1 MPVAV
6 RAISNLSYAYP
17 IWLPVNELW
26 RVSQS
31 HQLTLHLYTDYSIV
45 CRTAPSQGLVTMKGF
60 TPFLALSL
68 CRYDVH
74 QNAPPNPW
82 NSFVP
87 LIIKTKHLA
96 ICPGVW
102 LKTEYDQILPNTAE
116 YDWIQP
122 KYSINLVNKNLSVS
136 FTLLLMVCCTKT
148 WPDRQFSVN
157 SSPND
162 SKFQKRL
169 VYLFTARCHLS
180 SLSTSIYWG
189 IHAKLSIWSGFGTT
203 NHR

>member
-1 MPVAV
+1 
-6 RAISNLSYAYP
+6 
-17 IWLPVNELW
+17 
-26 RVSQS
+26 
-31 HQLTLHLYTDYSIV
+31 
-45 CRTAPSQGLVTMKGF
+45 MKGF

-116 YDWIQP
+116 YSQNI
-122 KYSINLVNKNLSVS
+122 
-136 FTLLLMVCCTKT
+136 
-148 WPDRQFSVN
+148 
-157 SSPND
+157 
-162 SKFQKRL
+162 
-169 VYLFTARCHLS
+169 A
-180 SLSTSIYWG
+180 
-189 IHAKLSIWSGFGTT
+189 
-203 NHR
+203 